1 MSVENSC
8 SNQGRTKM
16 KKEGMYFIGLR
27 MITKGNIARF
37 IGLCGVVYILIDPTN
52 SVDLILELIK

>member
-1 MSVENSC
+1 M
-8 SNQGRTKM
+8 
-16 KKEGMYFIGLR
+16 R
-27 MITKGNIARF
+27 MITKGTIARF

>member
-1 MSVENSC
+1 
-8 SNQGRTKM
+8 
-16 KKEGMYFIGLR
+16 

-52 SVDLILELIK
+52 TNSVDLILELIKWPDFYAECLLAEKANIQV

>member
-1 MSVENSC
+1 
-8 SNQGRTKM
+8 M
-16 KKEGMYFIGLR
+16 KKEWMYFIGLR